1 MRRSCAALPALK
13 DAPLPDRLGAVGP
26 PGAIVTRGGLIF
38 VGGNDVALSAFDK
51 VTGREV
57 WRHVLPRQ
65 ATATPMTYLAPDGR
79 QMVVIATGRGEDTA
93 LVAFAASNAVG
104 APSRNASVDKESF
117 MSDRYTKLV
126 LTVIA
131 AALLYLC
138 VVLTP
143 LPAVHAQNTLRPGE
157 PTGPV
162 QAVIVG
168 WRGAPGET
176 IPVSTAQP
184 VPVVIRDTVQISA
197 EPSRPSAAPAPPI
210 ASCWSVGKKARY
222 AKR

>member
-1 MRRSCAALPALK
+1 
-13 DAPLPDRLGAVGP
+13 
-26 PGAIVTRGGLIF
+26 
-38 VGGNDVALSAFDK
+38 
-51 VTGREV
+51 
-57 WRHVLPRQ
+57 
-65 ATATPMTYLAPDGR
+65 
-79 QMVVIATGRGEDTA
+79 
-93 LVAFAASNAVG
+93 
-104 APSRNASVDKESF
+104 

-143 LPAVHAQNTLRPGE
+143 LPAVHAQNTQRPGE

-176 IPVSTAQP
+176 IPVSTTLP
-184 VPVVIRDTVQISA
+184 VPVVIKDTVQISGTVA
-197 EPSRPSAAPAPPI
+197 TERSSGAADRVVIVGWEEGAVREKQTRPMRSITPLAPAAPGIPVA
-210 ASCWSVGKKARY
+210 VVK
-222 AKR
+222 

>member
-1 MRRSCAALPALK
+1 
-13 DAPLPDRLGAVGP
+13 
-26 PGAIVTRGGLIF
+26 
-38 VGGNDVALSAFDK
+38 
-51 VTGREV
+51 
-57 WRHVLPRQ
+57 
-65 ATATPMTYLAPDGR
+65 
-79 QMVVIATGRGEDTA
+79 
-93 LVAFAASNAVG
+93 
-104 APSRNASVDKESF
+104 

-131 AALLYLC
+131 VALLYLC

-176 IPVSTAQP
+176 IPVSALQP
-184 VPVVIRDTVQISA
+184 VPVAIGDTVQIKGTVTGTVTTERSSGVA
-197 EPSRPSAAPAPPI
+197 DRVMLVGWEEGAVREKMTRPMVSIRPLTPGLPV
-210 ASCWSVGKKARY
+210 SVK
-222 AKR
+222 

>member
-1 MRRSCAALPALK
+1 
-13 DAPLPDRLGAVGP
+13 
-26 PGAIVTRGGLIF
+26 
-38 VGGNDVALSAFDK
+38 
-51 VTGREV
+51 
-57 WRHVLPRQ
+57 
-65 ATATPMTYLAPDGR
+65 
-79 QMVVIATGRGEDTA
+79 
-93 LVAFAASNAVG
+93 
-104 APSRNASVDKESF
+104 

-138 VVLTP
+138 IVLTP

-176 IPVSTAQP
+176 IPVSTLQP
-184 VPVVIRDTVQISA
+184 VPVSIGDTVQIKGTVTTERSSGA
-197 EPSRPSAAPAPPI
+197 ADRVVLVGWEENAVREKMARSMRAITPAAPGIP
-210 ASCWSVGKKARY
+210 VTVVK
-222 AKR
+222 